1 MYNIKSKAFTLNDVL
16 FILSI
21 LIFNAVYTFF
31 AAVKYSS
38 GEDYYFYYLYSMF
51 FLILVQIVIFFSQG
65 HTFYEIAEAM
75 LIFSLFSIGTFSY
88 RDITP
93 LFGVLTLL
101 SARLVKISLKKV
113 ITIDFI
119 FRLILLVLVVVLWSS
134 GYLLDSQFTRNVS
147 DGIILRHTYGFA
159 NPNTFGLFMV
169 AILGEGIYLFWNR
182 GRLSVHV
189 LFSIVILYGI
199 NKVTDSRSA
208 LIIGFLLIS
217 LLLLHRILLKIN
229 LTFLSWIPI
238 ITFSISAFFAN
249 FVNKNSLLWIKLDD
263 VLSNRLLF
271 NSFFWETTPK
281 SLFGHRIVQVTNE
294 QALNS
299 YGLLTGKILTN
310 FYLTIFLGFGFVGI
324 IIVLYLFT
332 YTIRTLLKNGL
343 HLEVIIFSLYLVLGL
358 IENSVLN
365 IFINWSLLLIINEKR
380 CEHNTINTHQFDFKN
395 ISIKK
400 GE

>member
-1 MYNIKSKAFTLNDVL
+1 
-16 FILSI
+16 
-21 LIFNAVYTFF
+21 
-31 AAVKYSS
+31 
-38 GEDYYFYYLYSMF
+38 
-51 FLILVQIVIFFSQG
+51 
-65 HTFYEIAEAM
+65 
-75 LIFSLFSIGTFSY
+75 
-88 RDITP
+88 
-93 LFGVLTLL
+93 
-101 SARLVKISLKKV
+101 
-113 ITIDFI
+113 
-119 FRLILLVLVVVLWSS
+119 
-134 GYLLDSQFTRNVS
+134 
-147 DGIILRHTYGFA
+147 TYGFA